1 MEILNL
7 AELPGEKIPNAIKSY
22 VEYLMTKP
30 DLPVFNYDIKR
41 MRIKLKDFLCLCIAK
56 TWIFRVSYFFRLFY
70 LSNFLLGLL

>member
-30 DLPVFNYDIKR
+30 DLPVFNYDIEENEDQIEGFPLLLYCKNLDFSS
-41 MRIKLKDFLCLCIAK
+41 KL
-56 TWIFRVSYFFRLFY
+56 FF
-70 LSNFLLGLL
+70 